1 MTLLESV
8 QVNPLEHYEILW
20 DKLLS
25 KSLDNNPFMTYE
37 WLTTW
42 SKYFARDNELKLFT
56 VEDSS
61 GCSLAAPV
69 CYSNYKAFG
78 SMRRKASFIGAPDS
92 DYHVFLIRN
101 LQIASRVVNN
111 LLENIIDDS
120 GADCLA
126 LTDVP
131 EDSAT
136 SLILQTINSDNLAVS
151 NNVINHCPYITLPN
165 NCESFLR
172 NLGSNMR
179 RNLKVW
185 ERQALKDYRVKFIS
199 YSDIGSVKEAMK
211 IFFKLHQ
218 KRQVSKGYCGVFAD
232 QINERFH
239 VDIADA
245 FAKKGWLA
253 LFFLT
258 FNDEPVACVYGY
270 EYRQKFYAYLC
281 GFDPDYALFRP
292 GYLVFKKT
300 IEQSVRKN
308 FSQFDFLRGDED
320 YKSRW
325 KALVRNN
332 LKYSISRHGLVRGFY
347 NWNMEN
353 KPFSH
358 ILSLPRVAIT
368 KLTHFDQS

>member
-8 QVNPLEHYEILW
+8 QAHPLEHYEDIW
-20 DKLLS
+20 DNLLS
-25 KSLDNNPFMTYE
+25 KSLDNNPFVTYE
-37 WLTTW
+37 WLTAW
-42 SKYFARDNELKLFT
+42 SKYFGGSNDLQVFT
-56 VEDSS
+56 LEDYTR
-61 GCSLAAPV
+61 CSIVAPV

-78 SMRRKASFIGAPDS
+78 SVRRKASFIGAPDS
-92 DYHVFLIRN
+92 DYHVFLIKN
-101 LQIASRVVNN
+101 LQDASTAINS
-111 LLENIIDDS
+111 LLEGIIDDS

-136 SLILQTINSDNLAVS
+136 SVLLQTIKAGNLAVS
-151 NNVINHCPYITLPN
+151 SNIINHCPYITLPN
-165 NCESFLR
+165 DYESFLR

-185 ERQALKDYRVKFIS
+185 ERQAIKDYRVKFIS
-199 YSDIGSVKEAMK
+199 YSEIGSVKEAMK

-218 KRQVSKGYCGVFAD
+218 KRQVSKGDCGVFAD

-239 VDIADA
+239 MDIADA
-245 FAKKGWLA
+245 FDKKGWLA

-258 FNDEPVACVYGY
+258 FNDEPVACIYGY

-300 IEQSVRKN
+300 IEQSVHKN
-308 FSQFDFLRGDED
+308 FSQFDFLRGDEE

-332 LKYSISRHGLVRGFY
+332 LKYSIARHGLARGFY
-347 NWNMEN
+347 NWNMAN

-358 ILSLPRVAIT
+358 IRSLPRVAIT
-368 KLTHFDQS
+368 KLTHFEKS